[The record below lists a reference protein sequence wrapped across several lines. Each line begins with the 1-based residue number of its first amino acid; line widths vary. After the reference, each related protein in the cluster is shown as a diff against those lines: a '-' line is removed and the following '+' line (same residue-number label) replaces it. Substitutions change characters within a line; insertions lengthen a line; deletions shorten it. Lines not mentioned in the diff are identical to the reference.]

1 MTASK
6 LRHSTLAGLIGLAVL
21 SSLPA
26 QAQVGADTRTGISI
40 GGENGVNVG
49 VGAGAGVGRNGVGA
63 RAQTGVSVGGRNGIN
78 VGVGAGAGVGEARQ
92 APPRRVYR
100 EAPRYD
106 DGRSYDRPHPV
117 RDIVGGA
124 LQGTA
129 GIVSGAAGIAS
140 GTLSTVG
147 DALGGARPRDD
158 YDRREYR
165 DEREY
170 REYRDPRAY
179 REAPNGVSVDT
190 NVNIH
195 LGDH

>member
-6 LRHSTLAGLIGLAVL
+6 LRFTTLAGLIGLAVL
-21 SSLPA
+21 STA
-26 QAQVGADTRTGISI
+26 QAQISADTRTGVSI
-40 GGENGVNVG
+40 GGQNGVNVG

-63 RAQTGVSVGGRNGIN
+63 RAKTGVSVGGRNGVN
-78 VGVGAGAGVGEARQ
+78 VGVDAGAGVGGQRSQ
-92 APPRRVYR
+92 PRRVYR

-106 DGRSYDRPHPV
+106 NGRGYDRPHPV

-129 GIVSGAAGIAS
+129 GIVSGAAGIAT

-147 DALGGARPRDD
+147 DALGGRGRDD

-165 DEREY
+165 EEREY
-170 REYRDPRAY
+170 REYRDPREY
-179 REAPNGVSVDT
+179 REEPNGVSLDT